1 MAKTSGP
8 DAKLRAEIERQIE
21 NLRSS
26 TAELRKGRDA
36 NRVLCQQH
44 GAPFLTLSNFTSKA
58 SEYLIS
64 GLVQYVLQRDFAGA
78 TREFAA
84 FADWCG
90 YYDDILAAAS
100 RGELAA
106 LKPRFEMRSLL
117 EATLCLVLA
126 DERACLERL
135 SGPEL
140 EQLFVLPQNITQNKY
155 GQAWAWFTYALLALA
170 RGAPLCELAAQNYP
184 VRPKDIIEGYDLLLR
199 EALRGDRAAFETQRR
214 HLEEGYPARGSGA
227 RSPVINWYGAGRIG
241 QAMTF
246 DVIGTVVTRLAVR
259 AGLDVEV
266 DSALY
271 PGEFIHRA

>member
-1 MAKTSGP
+1 MAKTPGP
-8 DAKLRAEIERQIE
+8 DAKLRAEIERQVE

-26 TAELRKGRDA
+26 MTEMRKGRDA
-36 NRVLCQQH
+36 NRVFCQRH

-84 FADWCG
+84 FADWFG

-126 DERACLERL
+126 DERACLARL

-170 RGAPLCELAAQNYP
+170 RGAPSRELAAQNYP
-184 VRPKDIIEGYDLLLR
+184 VRAKDTIEGYDLLLR
-199 EALRGDRAAFETQRR
+199 EALNGDRVAFETQRR
-214 HLEEGYPARGSGA
+214 QLEQAYPARGSGA
-227 RSPVINWYGAGRIG
+227 RSAVINWYGAGRIG

-246 DVIGTVVTRLAVR
+246 DVIGTVITCLAVR
-259 AGLDVEV
+259 AGLDVEA
-266 DSALY
+266 DSTLY
-271 PGEFIHRA
+271 PGAFIHRA